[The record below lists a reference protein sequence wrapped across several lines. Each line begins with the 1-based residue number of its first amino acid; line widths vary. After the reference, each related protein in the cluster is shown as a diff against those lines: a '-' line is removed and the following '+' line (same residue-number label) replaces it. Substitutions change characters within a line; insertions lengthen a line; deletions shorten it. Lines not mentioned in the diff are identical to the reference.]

1 MASPNSAFT
10 EMVSATLRNH
20 PAEIADNVSS
30 HNALFARLRKRGKL
44 KVVGGG
50 FEIVR
55 PLDYAEN
62 STYQRYS
69 GYEQLNVQASDV
81 ISSARYDWKQA
92 AVHVTASGLEVRQNS
107 GKERIIDLAAAR
119 ARNAMRTMANNLS
132 VDLYSL
138 GTADGVE
145 QIGGL
150 QQIITQD
157 GTGTVGGIDASTYTF
172 WKNKFKDLA
181 VGEPA
186 GERVAIIGSG
196 PAGLAAAHD
205 LCLMGFRPVV
215 FEMESVPAGMLYVG
229 VPEYRLPRD
238 VIHAE
243 VALIEALGT
252 EIRCGVEV
260 GKDIGLDAILAEFK
274 AVIIAVGA
282 KNSRKLPIPG
292 IEGPGVLGGVEFLRD
307 VAYDRGADL
316 GHSVVV
322 IGAATL
328 PTTRPGRPSGRARW
342 ISPAQPNAR
351 AASRTSA

>member
-50 FEIVR
+50 YEIVR

-138 GTADGVE
+138 GTADGGK

-181 VGEPA
+181 GAVA
-186 GERVAIIGSG
+186 GDIGGKMNDLWMDLVRGTDKPDMIVSSNELYSLYWDGLTDLQRYASDDKEATMGFTTLKFQTADVFHDGGSG
-196 PAGLAAAHD
+196 IPANTMYFLNTDYLELVAH
-205 LCLMGFRPVV
+205 
-215 FEMESVPAGMLYVG
+215 
-229 VPEYRLPRD
+229 RD
-238 VIHAE
+238 ANM
-243 VALIEALGT
+243 T
-252 EIRCGVEV
+252 T
-260 GKDIGLDAILAEFK
+260 LDDKVSINQDA
-274 AVIIAVGA
+274 
-282 KNSRKLPIPG
+282 
-292 IEGPGVLGGVEFLRD
+292 
-307 VAYDRGADL
+307 
-316 GHSVVV
+316 VV
-322 IGAATL
+322 IPIIFQGNLCCSNRSLQGVAFD
-328 PTTRPGRPSGRARW
+328 
-342 ISPAQPNAR
+342 
-351 AASRTSA
+351 